1 MKPGV
6 PSRFADFIYATQQQT
21 EIALGLRL
29 ASDGG
34 KVVLNPSRDK
44 TWTLAEGD
52 QVIVLAQQVYA

>member
-1 MKPGV
+1 VTPGV
-6 PSRFADFIYATQQQT
+6 PCRFADFIYATQQQT

-34 KVVLNPSRDK
+34 KVLLNPARDI
-44 TWTLAEGD
+44 TWTLEADD